1 MKKEIVFLMSSL
13 GMGGAER
20 VVVSLANW
28 IVANT
33 DSNVTILKFI
43 NEKSAYPLNDKI
55 RIIDMPKSNKNR
67 FLKIVDRY
75 NFCKKEFSNIEPDII
90 ISFFNKTQLYAYLA
104 KSKKTVL
111 IGSERCNV
119 LELSFYEKLFS
130 KAIAKLCDGFIF
142 QTERVKKYY
151 PKKVRTKSAVI
162 YNAISNQK
170 AIDASKK
177 DYLKENIITAMGRL
191 NPQKG
196 FDILIKSLKKVV
208 SEFPNYKLLI
218 YGEGEER
225 EKLQSLIN
233 SLSLENNVKLCGND
247 KDAIY
252 TVAKSKIFVLSSRF
266 EGMPNALIEAMATG
280 TACISTDCDFGP
292 RELIDNNNNGILVP
306 KDDEKELAEKI
317 IYLLKN
323 DTIREQI
330 GTNAKSI
337 LTKLDSETIYKKYY
351 DYLSKV
357 LSEKNYKINTKKIS
371 YRAFM
376 FFDHRNYT
384 NILND
389 KLYLKMIFKLKLG
402 YSLDLKNPQTF
413 NEKLQWLKLY
423 DRNPNYIQMV
433 DKYEVRKYISKN
445 IGEEYLIPL
454 IGVYN
459 KFEDIDFEKL
469 PNQFVIKC
477 THDSGGVVICK
488 NKSKLDIQKAEDK
501 IKKSINR
508 NYYYS
513 GREWPYKN
521 IKPRII
527 IEQYMED
534 KKAKELI
541 DYKIMCFNGSP
552 KLSFTCSE
560 RYNDGLKV
568 TFYDLNW
575 EKMPFERHYP
585 SSIKGIEKPK
595 NYELMLELSKK
606 LSNNIPFVRVDW
618 YEINGKLY
626 FGELTFYPGSGMEEF
641 KPFYW
646 DKKIGQ
652 LISLPN
658 DGGKNGKK

>member
-28 IVANT
+28 LVTNT

-43 NEKSAYPLNDKI
+43 DEKSSYPLNDKI

-67 FLKIVDRY
+67 FLNIVDRY

-90 ISFFNKTQLYAYLA
+90 ISFFNKTQLYAYLS
-104 KSKKTVL
+104 KPKKTVL

-130 KAIAKLCDGFIF
+130 KAIAKKCDGFIF

-151 PKKVRTKSAVI
+151 PKKVRKNSAVI

-177 DYLKENIITAMGRL
+177 NYLKENIITAMGRL

-196 FDILIKSLKKVV
+196 FDILIKSFKKVV

-292 RELIDNNNNGILVP
+292 RELIENNHNGILVP
-306 KDDEKELAEKI
+306 IDDEKVLAEKI

-323 DTIREQI
+323 DITREDL
-330 GTNAKSI
+330 GNNAKSI

-357 LSEKNYKINTKKIS
+357 LSEKNYKINTKKLS
-371 YRAFM
+371 YKIFM
-376 FFDHRNYT
+376 FLKHRNYT
-384 NILND
+384 DILSD
-389 KLYLKMIFKLKLG
+389 KLYLKIIFKLRLG

-423 DRNPNYIQMV
+423 DRNPKYIQMV
-433 DKYEVRKYISKN
+433 DKYEVRKYISEN

-459 KFEDIDFEKL
+459 RFEEINFEEL

-488 NKSKLDIQKAEDK
+488 NKSKFDIRKAKEK
-501 IKKSINR
+501 IKKSMKR
-508 NYYYS
+508 NFYYS

-521 IKPRII
+521 IKPKII

-541 DYKIMCFNGSP
+541 DFKIMCFNGIP
-552 KLSFTCSE
+552 KFSFTCSE

-568 TFYDLNW
+568 TFYNLSW
-575 EKMPFERHYP
+575 EKMSFERHYP
-585 SSIKGIEKPK
+585 SSTKNIEKPK

-606 LSNNIPFVRVDW
+606 LSKNIPFVRVDW

-626 FGELTFYPGSGMEEF
+626 FGELTFYPGSGLEEF
-641 KPFYW
+641 KPFSW
-646 DKKIGQ
+646 DKKLGNLLSLEKIGWY
-652 LISLPN
+652 N
-658 DGGKNGKK
+658 E

>member
-1 MKKEIVFLMSSL
+1 MSSL

-28 IVANT
+28 IVTNT

-43 NEKSAYPLNDKI
+43 DEKSSYPLNDKI

-67 FLKIVDRY
+67 FLNIVDRY

-90 ISFFNKTQLYAYLA
+90 ISFFNKTQLYAYLS
-104 KSKKTVL
+104 KPKKTVL

-130 KAIAKLCDGFIF
+130 KAIAKKCDGFIF

-151 PKKVRTKSAVI
+151 PKKVRKNSTVI

-177 DYLKENIITAMGRL
+177 NYLKENIITAMGRL

-196 FDILIKSLKKVV
+196 FDILIKSFKKVV
-208 SEFPNYKLLI
+208 SEFPDYKLLI

-292 RELIDNNNNGILVP
+292 RELIENNHNGILVP
-306 KDDEKELAEKI
+306 IDDEKVLAEKI

-323 DTIREQI
+323 DITREDL
-330 GTNAKSI
+330 GNNAKSI

-357 LSEKNYKINTKKIS
+357 LSEKNYKINTKKLS
-371 YRAFM
+371 YKIFM
-376 FFDHRNYT
+376 FLKHRNYT
-384 NILND
+384 DILSD
-389 KLYLKMIFKLKLG
+389 KLYLKIIFKLRLG

-423 DRNPNYIQMV
+423 DRNPKYIQMV
-433 DKYEVRKYISKN
+433 DKYEVRKYISEN

-459 KFEDIDFEKL
+459 RFEEINFEEL

-488 NKSKLDIQKAEDK
+488 NKSKFDIRKAKEK
-501 IKKSINR
+501 IKKSMKR
-508 NYYYS
+508 NFYYS

-521 IKPRII
+521 IKPKII

-541 DYKIMCFNGSP
+541 DFKIMCFNGIP
-552 KLSFTCSE
+552 KFSFTCSE

-568 TFYDLNW
+568 TFYNLSW
-575 EKMPFERHYP
+575 EKMSFERHYP
-585 SSIKGIEKPK
+585 SSTKNIEKPK

-606 LSNNIPFVRVDW
+606 LSKNIPFVRVDW

-626 FGELTFYPGSGMEEF
+626 FGELTFYPGSGLEEF
-641 KPFYW
+641 KPFSW
-646 DKKIGQ
+646 DKKLGNLLSLEKIGWY
-652 LISLPN
+652 N
-658 DGGKNGKK
+658 D

>member
-28 IVANT
+28 IVTNT

-43 NEKSAYPLNDKI
+43 DEKSSYPLNDKI

-67 FLKIVDRY
+67 FLNIVDRY

-90 ISFFNKTQLYAYLA
+90 ISFFNKTQLYAYLS
-104 KSKKTVL
+104 KPKKTVL

-130 KAIAKLCDGFIF
+130 KAIAKKCDGFIF

-151 PKKVRTKSAVI
+151 PKKVRKNSTVI

-177 DYLKENIITAMGRL
+177 NYLKENIITAMGRL

-196 FDILIKSLKKVV
+196 FDILIKSFKKVV
-208 SEFPNYKLLI
+208 SEFPDYKLLI

-292 RELIDNNNNGILVP
+292 RELIENNHNGILVP
-306 KDDEKELAEKI
+306 IDDEKVLAEKI

-323 DTIREQI
+323 DITREDL
-330 GTNAKSI
+330 GNNAKSI

-357 LSEKNYKINTKKIS
+357 LSEKNYKINTKKLS
-371 YRAFM
+371 YKIFM
-376 FFDHRNYT
+376 FLKHRNYT
-384 NILND
+384 DILSD
-389 KLYLKMIFKLKLG
+389 KLYLKIIFKLRLG

-423 DRNPNYIQMV
+423 DRNPKYIQMV
-433 DKYEVRKYISKN
+433 DKYEVRKYISEN

-459 KFEDIDFEKL
+459 RFEEINFEEL

-488 NKSKLDIQKAEDK
+488 NKSKFDIRKAKEK
-501 IKKSINR
+501 IKKSMKR
-508 NYYYS
+508 NFYYS

-521 IKPRII
+521 IKPKII

-541 DYKIMCFNGSP
+541 DFKIMCFNGIP
-552 KLSFTCSE
+552 KFSFTCFE

-568 TFYDLNW
+568 TFYNLSW
-575 EKMPFERHYP
+575 EKMSFERHYP
-585 SSIKGIEKPK
+585 SSTKNIEKPK

-606 LSNNIPFVRVDW
+606 LSKNIPFVRVDW

-626 FGELTFYPGSGMEEF
+626 FGELTFYPGSGLEEF
-641 KPFYW
+641 KPFSW
-646 DKKIGQ
+646 DKKLGNLLSLEKIGWY
-652 LISLPN
+652 N
-658 DGGKNGKK
+658 D

>member
-28 IVANT
+28 IVTNT

-43 NEKSAYPLNDKI
+43 DEKSSYPLNDKI

-67 FLKIVDRY
+67 FLNIVDRY

-90 ISFFNKTQLYAYLA
+90 ISFFNKTQLYAYLS
-104 KSKKTVL
+104 KPKKTIL

-130 KAIAKLCDGFIF
+130 KAIAKKCDGFIF

-151 PKKVRTKSAVI
+151 PKKVRKNSTVI

-177 DYLKENIITAMGRL
+177 NYLKENIITAMGRL

-196 FDILIKSLKKVV
+196 FDILIKSFKKVV
-208 SEFPNYKLLI
+208 SEFPDYKLLI

-292 RELIDNNNNGILVP
+292 RELIENNHNGILVP
-306 KDDEKELAEKI
+306 IDDEKVLAEKI

-323 DTIREQI
+323 DITREDL
-330 GTNAKSI
+330 GNNAKSI

-357 LSEKNYKINTKKIS
+357 LSEKNYKINTKKLS
-371 YRAFM
+371 YKIFM
-376 FFDHRNYT
+376 FLKHRNYT
-384 NILND
+384 DILSD
-389 KLYLKMIFKLKLG
+389 KLYLKIIFKLRLG

-423 DRNPNYIQMV
+423 DRNPKYIQMV
-433 DKYEVRKYISKN
+433 DKYEVRKYISEN

-459 KFEDIDFEKL
+459 RFEEINFEEL

-488 NKSKLDIQKAEDK
+488 NKSKFDIRKAKEK
-501 IKKSINR
+501 IKKSMKR
-508 NYYYS
+508 NFYYS

-521 IKPRII
+521 IKPKII

-541 DYKIMCFNGSP
+541 DFKIMCFNGIP
-552 KLSFTCSE
+552 KFSFTCSE

-568 TFYDLNW
+568 TFYNLSW
-575 EKMPFERHYP
+575 EKMSFERHYP
-585 SSIKGIEKPK
+585 SSTKNIEKPK

-606 LSNNIPFVRVDW
+606 LSKNIPFVRVDW

-626 FGELTFYPGSGMEEF
+626 FGELTFYPGSGLEEF
-641 KPFYW
+641 KPFSW
-646 DKKIGQ
+646 DKKLGNLLSLEKIGWY
-652 LISLPN
+652 N
-658 DGGKNGKK
+658 D

>member
-28 IVANT
+28 IVTNT

-43 NEKSAYPLNDKI
+43 DEKSSYPLNDKI

-67 FLKIVDRY
+67 FLNIVDRY

-90 ISFFNKTQLYAYLA
+90 ISFFNKTQLYAYLS
-104 KSKKTVL
+104 KPKKTVL

-130 KAIAKLCDGFIF
+130 KAIAKKCDGFIF

-151 PKKVRTKSAVI
+151 PKKVRKNSTVI

-177 DYLKENIITAMGRL
+177 NYLKENIITAMGRL

-196 FDILIKSLKKVV
+196 FDILIKSFKKVV
-208 SEFPNYKLLI
+208 SEFPDYKLLI

-292 RELIDNNNNGILVP
+292 RELIENNHNGILVP
-306 KDDEKELAEKI
+306 IDDEKVLAEKI

-323 DTIREQI
+323 DITREDL
-330 GTNAKSI
+330 GNNAKSI

-357 LSEKNYKINTKKIS
+357 LSEKNYKINTKKLS
-371 YRAFM
+371 YKIFM
-376 FFDHRNYT
+376 FLKHRNYT
-384 NILND
+384 DILSD
-389 KLYLKMIFKLKLG
+389 KLYLKIIFKLRLG

-423 DRNPNYIQMV
+423 DRNPKYIQMV
-433 DKYEVRKYISKN
+433 DKYEVRKYISEN

-459 KFEDIDFEKL
+459 RFEEINFEEL

-488 NKSKLDIQKAEDK
+488 NKSKFDIRKAKEK
-501 IKKSINR
+501 IKKSMKR
-508 NYYYS
+508 NFYYS

-521 IKPRII
+521 IKPKII

-541 DYKIMCFNGSP
+541 DFKIMCFNGIP
-552 KLSFTCSE
+552 KFSFTCSE

-568 TFYDLNW
+568 TFYNLSW
-575 EKMPFERHYP
+575 EKMSFERHYP
-585 SSIKGIEKPK
+585 SSTKNIEKPK

-606 LSNNIPFVRVDW
+606 LSKNIPFVRVDW

-626 FGELTFYPGSGMEEF
+626 FGELTFYPGSGLEEF
-641 KPFYW
+641 KPFSW
-646 DKKIGQ
+646 DKKLGNLLSLEKIGWY
-652 LISLPN
+652 N
-658 DGGKNGKK
+658 D

>member
-28 IVANT
+28 IVTNT

-43 NEKSAYPLNDKI
+43 DEKSSYPLNDKI

-67 FLKIVDRY
+67 FLNIVDRY

-90 ISFFNKTQLYAYLA
+90 ISFFNKTQLYAYLS
-104 KSKKTVL
+104 KPKKTVL

-130 KAIAKLCDGFIF
+130 KAIAKKCDGFIF

-151 PKKVRTKSAVI
+151 PKKVRKNSAVI

-177 DYLKENIITAMGRL
+177 NYLKENIITAMGRL

-196 FDILIKSLKKVV
+196 FDILIKSFKKVV

-292 RELIDNNNNGILVP
+292 RELIENNHNGILVP
-306 KDDEKELAEKI
+306 IDDEKVLAEKI

-323 DTIREQI
+323 DITREDL
-330 GTNAKSI
+330 GNNAKSI

-357 LSEKNYKINTKKIS
+357 LSEKNYKINTKKLS
-371 YRAFM
+371 YKIFM
-376 FFDHRNYT
+376 FLKHRNYT
-384 NILND
+384 DILSD
-389 KLYLKMIFKLKLG
+389 KLYLKIIFKLRLG

-423 DRNPNYIQMV
+423 DRNPKYIQMV
-433 DKYEVRKYISKN
+433 DKYEVRKYISEN

-459 KFEDIDFEKL
+459 RFEEINFEEL

-488 NKSKLDIQKAEDK
+488 NKSKFDIRKAKEK
-501 IKKSINR
+501 IKKSMKKNF
-508 NYYYS
+508 YYS

-521 IKPRII
+521 IKPKII

-541 DYKIMCFNGSP
+541 DFKIMCFNGIP
-552 KLSFTCSE
+552 KFSFTCSE

-568 TFYDLNW
+568 TFYNLSW
-575 EKMPFERHYP
+575 EKMSFERHYP
-585 SSIKGIEKPK
+585 SSTKNIEKPK

-606 LSNNIPFVRVDW
+606 LSKNIPFVRVDW

-626 FGELTFYPGSGMEEF
+626 FGELTFYPGSGLEEF
-641 KPFYW
+641 KPFSW
-646 DKKIGQ
+646 DKKLGNLLSLEKIGWY
-652 LISLPN
+652 N
-658 DGGKNGKK
+658 E

>member
-28 IVANT
+28 IVTNT

-43 NEKSAYPLNDKI
+43 DEKSSYPLNDKI

-67 FLKIVDRY
+67 FLNIVDRY

-90 ISFFNKTQLYAYLA
+90 ISFFNKTQLYAYLS
-104 KSKKTVL
+104 KPKKTVL

-130 KAIAKLCDGFIF
+130 KAIAKKCDGFIF

-151 PKKVRTKSAVI
+151 PKKVRKNSTVI

-177 DYLKENIITAMGRL
+177 NYLKENIITAMGRL
-191 NPQKG
+191 NSQKG
-196 FDILIKSLKKVV
+196 FDILIKSFKKVV

-292 RELIDNNNNGILVP
+292 RELIENNHNGILVP
-306 KDDEKELAEKI
+306 IDDEKVLAEKI

-323 DTIREQI
+323 DITREDL
-330 GTNAKSI
+330 GNNAKSI

-357 LSEKNYKINTKKIS
+357 LSEKNYKINTKKLS
-371 YRAFM
+371 YKIFM
-376 FFDHRNYT
+376 FLKHRNYT
-384 NILND
+384 DILSD
-389 KLYLKMIFKLKLG
+389 KLYLKIIFKLRLG

-423 DRNPNYIQMV
+423 DRNPKYIQMV
-433 DKYEVRKYISKN
+433 DKYEVRKYISEN

-459 KFEDIDFEKL
+459 RFEEINFEEL

-488 NKSKLDIQKAEDK
+488 NKSKFDIRKAKEK
-501 IKKSINR
+501 IKKSMKR
-508 NYYYS
+508 NFYYS

-521 IKPRII
+521 IKPKII

-541 DYKIMCFNGSP
+541 DFKIMCFNGIP
-552 KLSFTCSE
+552 KFSFTCSE

-568 TFYDLNW
+568 TFYNLSW
-575 EKMPFERHYP
+575 EKMSFERHYP
-585 SSIKGIEKPK
+585 SSTKNIEKPK

-606 LSNNIPFVRVDW
+606 LSKNIPFVRVDW

-626 FGELTFYPGSGMEEF
+626 FGELTFYPGSGLEEF
-641 KPFYW
+641 KPFSW
-646 DKKIGQ
+646 DKKLGNLLSLEKIGWY
-652 LISLPN
+652 N
-658 DGGKNGKK
+658 D

>member
-28 IVANT
+28 IVTNT

-43 NEKSAYPLNDKI
+43 DEKSSYPLNDKI

-67 FLKIVDRY
+67 FLNIVDRY

-90 ISFFNKTQLYAYLA
+90 ISFFNKTQLYAYLS
-104 KSKKTVL
+104 KPKKTVL

-130 KAIAKLCDGFIF
+130 KAIAKKCDGFIF

-151 PKKVRTKSAVI
+151 PKKVRKNSAVI

-177 DYLKENIITAMGRL
+177 NYLKENIITAMGRL

-196 FDILIKSLKKVV
+196 FDILIKSFKKVV

-292 RELIDNNNNGILVP
+292 RELIENNHNGILVP
-306 KDDEKELAEKI
+306 IDDEKVLAEKI

-323 DTIREQI
+323 DITREDL
-330 GTNAKSI
+330 GNNAKSI

-357 LSEKNYKINTKKIS
+357 LSEKNYKINTKKLS
-371 YRAFM
+371 YKIFM
-376 FFDHRNYT
+376 FLKHRNYT
-384 NILND
+384 DILSD
-389 KLYLKMIFKLKLG
+389 KLYLKIIFKLRLG

-423 DRNPNYIQMV
+423 DRNPKYIQMV
-433 DKYEVRKYISKN
+433 DKYEVRKYISEN

-454 IGVYN
+454 IGVN
-459 KFEDIDFEKL
+459 NRFEEINFEEL

-488 NKSKLDIQKAEDK
+488 NKSKFDIRKAKEK
-501 IKKSINR
+501 IKKSMKR
-508 NYYYS
+508 NFYYS

-521 IKPRII
+521 IKPKII

-541 DYKIMCFNGSP
+541 DFKIMCFNGIP
-552 KLSFTCSE
+552 KFSFTCSE

-568 TFYDLNW
+568 TFYNLSW
-575 EKMPFERHYP
+575 EKMSFERHYP
-585 SSIKGIEKPK
+585 SSTKNIEKPK

-606 LSNNIPFVRVDW
+606 LSKNIPFVRVDW

-626 FGELTFYPGSGMEEF
+626 FGELTFYPGSGLEEF
-641 KPFYW
+641 KPFSW
-646 DKKIGQ
+646 DKKLGNLLSLEKIGWY
-652 LISLPN
+652 N
-658 DGGKNGKK
+658 E

>member
-1 MKKEIVFLMSSL
+1 
-13 GMGGAER
+13 
-20 VVVSLANW
+20 
-28 IVANT
+28 
-33 DSNVTILKFI
+33 
-43 NEKSAYPLNDKI
+43 
-55 RIIDMPKSNKNR
+55 
-67 FLKIVDRY
+67 
-75 NFCKKEFSNIEPDII
+75 
-90 ISFFNKTQLYAYLA
+90 
-104 KSKKTVL
+104 
-111 IGSERCNV
+111 
-119 LELSFYEKLFS
+119 
-130 KAIAKLCDGFIF
+130 
-142 QTERVKKYY
+142 
-151 PKKVRTKSAVI
+151 
-162 YNAISNQK
+162 
-170 AIDASKK
+170 
-177 DYLKENIITAMGRL
+177 
-191 NPQKG
+191 
-196 FDILIKSLKKVV
+196 
-208 SEFPNYKLLI
+208 
-218 YGEGEER
+218 
-225 EKLQSLIN
+225 
-233 SLSLENNVKLCGND
+233 
-247 KDAIY
+247 
-252 TVAKSKIFVLSSRF
+252 
-266 EGMPNALIEAMATG
+266 
-280 TACISTDCDFGP
+280 
-292 RELIDNNNNGILVP
+292 
-306 KDDEKELAEKI
+306 
-317 IYLLKN
+317 
-323 DTIREQI
+323 
-330 GTNAKSI
+330 
-337 LTKLDSETIYKKYY
+337 
-351 DYLSKV
+351 
-357 LSEKNYKINTKKIS
+357 
-371 YRAFM
+371 
-376 FFDHRNYT
+376 
-384 NILND
+384 
-389 KLYLKMIFKLKLG
+389 MIFKLKLG

>member
-28 IVANT
+28 IVTNT

-43 NEKSAYPLNDKI
+43 DEKSSYPLNDKI

-67 FLKIVDRY
+67 FLNIIDRY

-90 ISFFNKTQLYAYLA
+90 ISFFNKTQLYAYLS
-104 KSKKTVL
+104 KPKKTVL

-130 KAIAKLCDGFIF
+130 KAIAKKCDGFIF

-151 PKKVRTKSAVI
+151 PKKVRKNSAVI

-177 DYLKENIITAMGRL
+177 NYLKENIITAMGRL

-196 FDILIKSLKKVV
+196 FDTLIKSFKKVV

-292 RELIDNNNNGILVP
+292 RELIENNHNGILVP
-306 KDDEKELAEKI
+306 IDDEKVLAEKI

-323 DTIREQI
+323 DITREDL
-330 GTNAKSI
+330 GNNAKSI

-357 LSEKNYKINTKKIS
+357 LSEKNYKINTKKLS
-371 YRAFM
+371 YKIFM
-376 FFDHRNYT
+376 FLKHRNYT
-384 NILND
+384 DILSD
-389 KLYLKMIFKLKLG
+389 KLYLKIIFKLRLG

-423 DRNPNYIQMV
+423 DRNPKYIQMV
-433 DKYEVRKYISKN
+433 DKYEVRKYISEN

-459 KFEDIDFEKL
+459 RFEEINFEEL

-488 NKSKLDIQKAEDK
+488 NKSKFDIRKAKEK
-501 IKKSINR
+501 IKKSMKR
-508 NYYYS
+508 NFYYS

-521 IKPRII
+521 IKPKII

-541 DYKIMCFNGSP
+541 DFKIMCFNGIP
-552 KLSFTCSE
+552 KFSFTCSE

-568 TFYDLNW
+568 TFYNLSW
-575 EKMPFERHYP
+575 EKMSFERHYP
-585 SSIKGIEKPK
+585 SSTKNIEKPK

-606 LSNNIPFVRVDW
+606 LSKNIPFVRVDW

-626 FGELTFYPGSGMEEF
+626 FGELTFYPGSGLEEF
-641 KPFYW
+641 KPFSW
-646 DKKIGQ
+646 DKKLGKLLSLEKIGWY
-652 LISLPN
+652 N
-658 DGGKNGKK
+658 D

>member
-28 IVANT
+28 IVTNT

-43 NEKSAYPLNDKI
+43 DEKSSYPLNDKI

-67 FLKIVDRY
+67 FLNIVDRY

-90 ISFFNKTQLYAYLA
+90 ISFFNKTQLYAYLS
-104 KSKKTVL
+104 KPKKTVL

-130 KAIAKLCDGFIF
+130 KAIAKKCDGFIF

-151 PKKVRTKSAVI
+151 PKKVRKNSAVI

-177 DYLKENIITAMGRL
+177 NYLKENIITAMGRL

-196 FDILIKSLKKVV
+196 FDILIKSFKKVV

-292 RELIDNNNNGILVP
+292 RELIENNHNGILVP
-306 KDDEKELAEKI
+306 IDDEKVLAEKI

-323 DTIREQI
+323 DITREDL
-330 GTNAKSI
+330 GNNAKSI

-357 LSEKNYKINTKKIS
+357 LSEKNYKINTKKLS
-371 YRAFM
+371 YKIFM
-376 FFDHRNYT
+376 FLKHRNYT
-384 NILND
+384 DILSD
-389 KLYLKMIFKLKLG
+389 KLYLKIIFKLRLG

-423 DRNPNYIQMV
+423 DRNPKYIQMV
-433 DKYEVRKYISKN
+433 DKYEVRKYISEN

-459 KFEDIDFEKL
+459 RFEEINFEEL

-488 NKSKLDIQKAEDK
+488 NKSKFDIRKAKEK
-501 IKKSINR
+501 IKKSMKR
-508 NYYYS
+508 NFYYS

-521 IKPRII
+521 IKPKII

-541 DYKIMCFNGSP
+541 DFKIMCFNGIP
-552 KLSFTCSE
+552 KFLFTCSE

-568 TFYDLNW
+568 TFYNLSW
-575 EKMPFERHYP
+575 EKMSFERHYP
-585 SSIKGIEKPK
+585 SSTKNIEKPK

-606 LSNNIPFVRVDW
+606 LSKNIPFVRVDW

-626 FGELTFYPGSGMEEF
+626 FGELTFYPGSGLEEF
-641 KPFYW
+641 KPFSW
-646 DKKIGQ
+646 DKKLGNLLSLEKIGWY
-652 LISLPN
+652 N
-658 DGGKNGKK
+658 D

>member
-28 IVANT
+28 IVTNT

-43 NEKSAYPLNDKI
+43 DEKSSYPLNDKI

-67 FLKIVDRY
+67 FLNIVDRY

-90 ISFFNKTQLYAYLA
+90 ISFFNKTQLYAYLS
-104 KSKKTVL
+104 KPKKTVL

-130 KAIAKLCDGFIF
+130 KAIAKKCDGFIF

-151 PKKVRTKSAVI
+151 PKKVRKNSTVI

-177 DYLKENIITAMGRL
+177 NYLKENIITAMGRL

-196 FDILIKSLKKVV
+196 FDILIKSFKKVV
-208 SEFPNYKLLI
+208 SEFPDYKLLI

-292 RELIDNNNNGILVP
+292 RELIENNHNGILVP
-306 KDDEKELAEKI
+306 IDDEKVLAEKI

-323 DTIREQI
+323 DITREDL
-330 GTNAKSI
+330 GNNAKSI

-357 LSEKNYKINTKKIS
+357 LSEKNYKINTKKLS
-371 YRAFM
+371 YKIFM
-376 FFDHRNYT
+376 FLKHRNYT
-384 NILND
+384 DILSD
-389 KLYLKMIFKLKLG
+389 KLYLKIIFKLRLG

-423 DRNPNYIQMV
+423 DRNPKYIQMV
-433 DKYEVRKYISKN
+433 DKYEVRKYISEN

-459 KFEDIDFEKL
+459 RFEEINFEEL

-488 NKSKLDIQKAEDK
+488 NKSKFDIRKAKEK
-501 IKKSINR
+501 IKKSMKR
-508 NYYYS
+508 NFYYS

-521 IKPRII
+521 IKPKII

-541 DYKIMCFNGSP
+541 DFKIMCFNGIP
-552 KLSFTCSE
+552 KFSFTCSE

-575 EKMPFERHYP
+575 KKMPFERHYP
-585 SSIKGIEKPK
+585 SSTKEIEKPK

-606 LSNNIPFVRVDW
+606 LSKNIPFVRVDW
-618 YEINGKLY
+618 YEINEKLY
-626 FGELTFYPGSGMEEF
+626 FGELTFYPGSGLEEF
-641 KPFYW
+641 KPFSW
-646 DKKIGQ
+646 DKKLGNLLSLEKIGWY
-652 LISLPN
+652 N
-658 DGGKNGKK
+658 D

>member
-28 IVANT
+28 IVTNT

-43 NEKSAYPLNDKI
+43 DEKSSYPLNDKI

-67 FLKIVDRY
+67 FLNIVDRY

-90 ISFFNKTQLYAYLA
+90 ISFFNKTQLYAYLS
-104 KSKKTVL
+104 KPKKTVL

-130 KAIAKLCDGFIF
+130 KAIAKKCDGFIF

-151 PKKVRTKSAVI
+151 PKKVRKNSAVI

-177 DYLKENIITAMGRL
+177 NYLKENIITAMGRL

-196 FDILIKSLKKVV
+196 FDILIKSFKKVV

-292 RELIDNNNNGILVP
+292 RELIENNHNGILVP
-306 KDDEKELAEKI
+306 IDDEKVLAEKI

-323 DTIREQI
+323 DITREDL
-330 GTNAKSI
+330 GNNAKSI

-357 LSEKNYKINTKKIS
+357 LSEKNYKINTKKLS
-371 YRAFM
+371 YKIFM
-376 FFDHRNYT
+376 FLKHRNYT
-384 NILND
+384 DILSD
-389 KLYLKMIFKLKLG
+389 KLYLKIIFKLRLG

-423 DRNPNYIQMV
+423 DRNPKYIQMV
-433 DKYEVRKYISKN
+433 DKYEVRKYISEN

-459 KFEDIDFEKL
+459 RFEEINFEEL

-488 NKSKLDIQKAEDK
+488 NKSKFDIRKAKEK
-501 IKKSINR
+501 IKKSMKR
-508 NYYYS
+508 NFYYS

-521 IKPRII
+521 IKPKII

-541 DYKIMCFNGSP
+541 DFKIMCFNGIP
-552 KLSFTCSE
+552 KFLFTCSE

-568 TFYDLNW
+568 TFYNLSW
-575 EKMPFERHYP
+575 EKMSFERHYP
-585 SSIKGIEKPK
+585 SSTKNIEKPK

-606 LSNNIPFVRVDW
+606 LSKNIPFVRVDW

-626 FGELTFYPGSGMEEF
+626 FGELTFYPGSGLEEF
-641 KPFYW
+641 KPFSW
-646 DKKIGQ
+646 DKKLGNLLSLEKIGWY
-652 LISLPN
+652 N
-658 DGGKNGKK
+658 E

>member
-28 IVANT
+28 IVTNT

-43 NEKSAYPLNDKI
+43 DEKSSYPLNDKI

-67 FLKIVDRY
+67 FLNIVDRY

-90 ISFFNKTQLYAYLA
+90 ISFFNKTQLYAYLS
-104 KSKKTVL
+104 KPKKTVL

-130 KAIAKLCDGFIF
+130 KAIAKKCDGFIF

-151 PKKVRTKSAVI
+151 PKKVRKNSTVI

-170 AIDASKK
+170 ALDASKK
-177 DYLKENIITAMGRL
+177 NYLKENIITAMGRL

-196 FDILIKSLKKVV
+196 FDILIKSFKKVV

-292 RELIDNNNNGILVP
+292 RELIENNHNGILVP
-306 KDDEKELAEKI
+306 IDDEKVLAEKI

-323 DTIREQI
+323 DITREDL
-330 GTNAKSI
+330 GNNAKSI

-357 LSEKNYKINTKKIS
+357 LSEKNYKINTKKLS
-371 YRAFM
+371 YKIFM
-376 FFDHRNYT
+376 FLKHRNYT
-384 NILND
+384 DILSD
-389 KLYLKMIFKLKLG
+389 KLYLKIIFKLRLG

-423 DRNPNYIQMV
+423 DRNPKYIQMV
-433 DKYEVRKYISKN
+433 DKYEVRKYISEN

-459 KFEDIDFEKL
+459 RFEEINFEEL

-488 NKSKLDIQKAEDK
+488 NKSKFDIRKAKEK
-501 IKKSINR
+501 IKKSMKR
-508 NYYYS
+508 NFYYS

-521 IKPRII
+521 IKPKII

-541 DYKIMCFNGSP
+541 DFKIMCFNGIP
-552 KLSFTCSE
+552 KFSFTCSE

-568 TFYDLNW
+568 TFYNLSW
-575 EKMPFERHYP
+575 EKMSFERHYP
-585 SSIKGIEKPK
+585 SSTKNIEKPK

-606 LSNNIPFVRVDW
+606 LSKNIPFVRVDW

-626 FGELTFYPGSGMEEF
+626 FGELTFYPGSGLEEF
-641 KPFYW
+641 KPFSW
-646 DKKIGQ
+646 DKKLGNLLSLEKIGWY
-652 LISLPN
+652 N
-658 DGGKNGKK
+658 E

>member
-28 IVANT
+28 IVTNT

-43 NEKSAYPLNDKI
+43 DEKSSYPLNDKI

-67 FLKIVDRY
+67 FLNIVDRY

-90 ISFFNKTQLYAYLA
+90 ISFFNKTQLYAYLS
-104 KSKKTVL
+104 KPKKTVL

-130 KAIAKLCDGFIF
+130 KAIAKKCDGFIF

-151 PKKVRTKSAVI
+151 PKKVRKNSTVI

-177 DYLKENIITAMGRL
+177 NYLKENIITAMGRL

-196 FDILIKSLKKVV
+196 FDILIKSFKKVV

-292 RELIDNNNNGILVP
+292 RELIENNHNGILVP
-306 KDDEKELAEKI
+306 IDDEKVLAEKI

-323 DTIREQI
+323 DITREDL
-330 GTNAKSI
+330 GNNAKSI

-357 LSEKNYKINTKKIS
+357 LSEKNYKINTKKLS
-371 YRAFM
+371 YKIFM
-376 FFDHRNYT
+376 FLKHRNYT
-384 NILND
+384 DILSD
-389 KLYLKMIFKLKLG
+389 KLYLKIIFKLRLG

-423 DRNPNYIQMV
+423 DRNPKYIQMV
-433 DKYEVRKYISKN
+433 DKYEVRKYISEN

-459 KFEDIDFEKL
+459 RFEEINFEEL

-488 NKSKLDIQKAEDK
+488 NKSKFDIRKAKEK
-501 IKKSINR
+501 IKKSMKKNF
-508 NYYYS
+508 YYS

-521 IKPRII
+521 IKPKII

-541 DYKIMCFNGSP
+541 DFKIMCFNGIP
-552 KLSFTCSE
+552 KFSFTCSE

-568 TFYDLNW
+568 TFYNLSW
-575 EKMPFERHYP
+575 EKMSFERHYP
-585 SSIKGIEKPK
+585 SSTKNIEKPK

-606 LSNNIPFVRVDW
+606 LSKNIPFVRVDW

-626 FGELTFYPGSGMEEF
+626 FGELTFYPGSGLEEF
-641 KPFYW
+641 KPFSW
-646 DKKIGQ
+646 DKKLGNLLSLEKIGWY
-652 LISLPN
+652 N
-658 DGGKNGKK
+658 E

>member
-28 IVANT
+28 IVTNT

-43 NEKSAYPLNDKI
+43 DEKSSYPLNDKI

-67 FLKIVDRY
+67 FLNIIDRY

-90 ISFFNKTQLYAYLA
+90 ISFFNKTQLYAYLS
-104 KSKKTVL
+104 KPKKTVL

-130 KAIAKLCDGFIF
+130 KAIAKKCDGFIF

-151 PKKVRTKSAVI
+151 PKKVRKNSAVI

-177 DYLKENIITAMGRL
+177 NYLKENIITAMGRL

-196 FDILIKSLKKVV
+196 FDTLIKSFKKVV

-292 RELIDNNNNGILVP
+292 RELIENNHNGILVP
-306 KDDEKELAEKI
+306 IDDEKVLAEKI

-323 DTIREQI
+323 DITREDL
-330 GTNAKSI
+330 GNNAKSI

-357 LSEKNYKINTKKIS
+357 LSEKNYKINTKKLS
-371 YRAFM
+371 YKIFM
-376 FFDHRNYT
+376 FLKHRNYT
-384 NILND
+384 DILSD
-389 KLYLKMIFKLKLG
+389 KLYLKIIFKLRLG

-423 DRNPNYIQMV
+423 DRNPKYIQMV
-433 DKYEVRKYISKN
+433 DKYEVRKYISEN

-459 KFEDIDFEKL
+459 RFEEINFEEL

-488 NKSKLDIQKAEDK
+488 NKSKFDIRKAKEK
-501 IKKSINR
+501 IKKSMKR
-508 NYYYS
+508 NFYYS

-521 IKPRII
+521 IKPKII

-534 KKAKELI
+534 KKAKEFI
-541 DYKIMCFNGSP
+541 DFKIMCFNGIP
-552 KLSFTCSE
+552 KFSFTCSE

-568 TFYDLNW
+568 TFYNLSW
-575 EKMPFERHYP
+575 EKMSFERHYP
-585 SSIKGIEKPK
+585 SSTKNIEKPK

-606 LSNNIPFVRVDW
+606 LSKNIPFVRVDW

-626 FGELTFYPGSGMEEF
+626 FGELTFYPGSGLEEF
-641 KPFYW
+641 KPFSW
-646 DKKIGQ
+646 DKKLGNLLSLEKIGWY
-652 LISLPN
+652 N
-658 DGGKNGKK
+658 E

>member
-28 IVANT
+28 IVTNT

-43 NEKSAYPLNDKI
+43 DEKSSYPLNDKI

-67 FLKIVDRY
+67 FLNIVDRY

-90 ISFFNKTQLYAYLA
+90 ISFFNKTQLYAYLS
-104 KSKKTVL
+104 KPKKTVL

-130 KAIAKLCDGFIF
+130 KAIAKKCDGFIF

-151 PKKVRTKSAVI
+151 PKKVRKNSAVI

-177 DYLKENIITAMGRL
+177 NYLKENIITAMGRL

-196 FDILIKSLKKVV
+196 FDILIKSFKKVV

-292 RELIDNNNNGILVP
+292 RELIENNHNGILVP
-306 KDDEKELAEKI
+306 IDDEKVLAEKI

-323 DTIREQI
+323 DITREDL
-330 GTNAKSI
+330 GNNAKSI

-357 LSEKNYKINTKKIS
+357 LSEKNYKINTKKLS
-371 YRAFM
+371 YKIFM
-376 FFDHRNYT
+376 FLKHRNYT
-384 NILND
+384 DILSD
-389 KLYLKMIFKLKLG
+389 KLYLKIIFKLRLG

-423 DRNPNYIQMV
+423 DRNPKYIQMV
-433 DKYEVRKYISKN
+433 DKYEVRKYISEN

-459 KFEDIDFEKL
+459 RFEEINFEEL

-488 NKSKLDIQKAEDK
+488 NKSKFDIRKAKEK
-501 IKKSINR
+501 IKKSMKR
-508 NYYYS
+508 NFYYS

-521 IKPRII
+521 IKPKII

-541 DYKIMCFNGSP
+541 DFKIMCFNGIP
-552 KLSFTCSE
+552 KFSFTCSE

-568 TFYDLNW
+568 TFYNLSW
-575 EKMPFERHYP
+575 EKMSFERHYP
-585 SSIKGIEKPK
+585 SSTKNIEKPK

-606 LSNNIPFVRVDW
+606 LSKNIPFVRVDW

-626 FGELTFYPGSGMEEF
+626 FGELTFYPGSGLEEF
-641 KPFYW
+641 KPFSW
-646 DKKIGQ
+646 DKKLGNLLSLEKIGWY
-652 LISLPN
+652 N
-658 DGGKNGKK
+658 E